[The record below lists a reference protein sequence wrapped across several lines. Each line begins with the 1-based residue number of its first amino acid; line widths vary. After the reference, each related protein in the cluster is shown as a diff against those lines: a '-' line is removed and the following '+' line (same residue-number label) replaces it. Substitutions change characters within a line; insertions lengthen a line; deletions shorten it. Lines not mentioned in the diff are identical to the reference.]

1 MIINSTPEY
10 QMGLDEETTMI
21 ENKLPDT
28 EKFTDFEEVV
38 DSVDESTGEILQ
50 PIEPKKEEDLE
61 F

>member
-1 MIINSTPEY
+1 MC
-10 QMGLDEETTMI
+10 LDEETTMI

-38 DSVDESTGEILQ
+38 DTVDESTGEILQ
-50 PIEPKKEEDLE
+50 SFEPKKEEDLE